1 MLRSH
6 LGEVRQ
12 SGKILWVAKVPH
24 PDVHR
29 RCGLVGLRVAHKE
42 GFQAVFQSKEPVL
55 DVLLHV
61 ARPHHGLRV
70 QHEALGPLH
79 LPHVHH
85 TLLHRAAQTFRVRR
99 HIASAASLALSLNP
113 KKIKCKKTESSSRA
127 CSSSPPHCNKRK
139 TKNEGKELRPGILVL
154 INDIDWELGGKEE
167 CIVENNDVVLFLSTL
182 HGG

>member
-1 MLRSH
+1 MEEGRKSQATCAPWWLGYRGRFLLRSH

-12 SGKILWVAKVPH
+12 SGKVLWVAKVPH

-70 QHEALGPLH
+70 QHEALGTLH

-99 HIASAASLALSLNP
+99 HIASGPAHYTRRFSLSLSP
-113 KKIKCKKTESSSRA
+113 KKKVQKKGIQFSPGSGPDELDGSR
-127 CSSSPPHCNKRK
+127 
-139 TKNEGKELRPGILVL
+139 
-154 INDIDWELGGKEE
+154 W
-167 CIVENNDVVLFLSTL
+167 
-182 HGG
+182 